1 MKRLAFG
8 IVALM
13 FVASWSSF
21 GMAKEE
27 GLLDRVKGAVS
38 EAKEEMTGEKGT
50 AEKVGESVDK
60 AAEKTKEAAEEAKKE
75 LTGKK
80 GEGEKLGEKID
91 KKMDKDE

>member
-21 GMAKEE
+21 GLAKEE
-27 GLLDRVKGAVS
+27 GVLDRVKGAAS

-50 AEKVGESVDK
+50 AEKAGESIDK
-60 AAEKTKEAAEEAKKE
+60 AGKKAKDAAEEAKEE
-75 LTGKK
+75 LTGKN
-80 GEGEKLGEKID
+80 GEGEELGEKID
-91 KKMDKDE
+91 EKLDKDE

>member
-21 GMAKEE
+21 GLAKEE
-27 GLLDRVKGAVS
+27 GVLDRVKGAAS

-50 AEKVGESVDK
+50 AEKAGELGFLVIAAMEESENK
-60 AAEKTKEAAEEAKKE
+60 A
-75 LTGKK
+75 
-80 GEGEKLGEKID
+80 
-91 KKMDKDE
+91 

>member
-21 GMAKEE
+21 GVAKEE
-27 GLLDRVKGAVS
+27 GVLGKIKGAAS
-38 EAKEEMTGEKGT
+38 EAKEEVTGEKGT
-50 AEKVGESVDK
+50 AEKAGESVDK
-60 AAEKTKEAAEEAKKE
+60 AGKKTKNAAEEAKKE

-80 GEGEKLGEKID
+80 GKGEKLGEKID
-91 KKMDKDE
+91 EKLDKGE

>member
-1 MKRLAFG
+1 MKRFLFA

-27 GLLDRVKGAVS
+27 GVLDRVKGAAS
-38 EAKEEMTGEKGT
+38 EAKEEITGEKGT
-50 AEKVGESVDK
+50 AEKAGESIDK
-60 AAEKTKEAAEEAKKE
+60 AGKKTKNAAEEAKKE

-80 GEGEKLGEKID
+80 GEGEELGEKID
-91 KKMDKDE
+91 ENLDKDE

>member
-13 FVASWSSF
+13 FVASWPSF
-21 GMAKEE
+21 GLAKEE
-27 GLLDRVKGAVS
+27 GLLDRVKGAAS

-50 AEKVGESVDK
+50 AEKAGESVDK
-60 AAEKTKEAAEEAKKE
+60 AGKKTKEAAEEAKKE

-91 KKMDKDE
+91 KKME

>member
-1 MKRLAFG
+1 MKRFVFA

-27 GLLDRVKGAVS
+27 GVLDRVKGAAS

-50 AEKVGESVDK
+50 AEKAGESIDK
-60 AAEKTKEAAEEAKKE
+60 AGKKTKNAAEEAKEE

-80 GEGEKLGEKID
+80 GKGEKLGEKID
-91 KKMDKDE
+91 KKLDKGE